1 MMKEAGKAAVEEL
14 DDHENNNDDIMS
26 RRSGRSARSGY
37 SRASRVSRA
46 RSIRSRKPRKSTFF
60 TQPIIDGKS
69 DKSGSKAGSAS
80 KTRNG
85 VVSMESEMLGMI
97 GALANEAEEKVRA
110 TLNNLNPLN
119 AMAFMR

>member
-14 DDHENNNDDIMS
+14 DDFENNNDDVSMS
-26 RRSGRSARSGY
+26 RRSFRSARSGI

-69 DKSGSKAGSAS
+69 DKSGSRAGSAS
-80 KTRNG
+80 KTKNG
-85 VVSMESEMLGMI
+85 IENEMLGMI
-97 GALANEAEEKVRA
+97 GALANEAEE
-110 TLNNLNPLN
+110 
-119 AMAFMR
+119 